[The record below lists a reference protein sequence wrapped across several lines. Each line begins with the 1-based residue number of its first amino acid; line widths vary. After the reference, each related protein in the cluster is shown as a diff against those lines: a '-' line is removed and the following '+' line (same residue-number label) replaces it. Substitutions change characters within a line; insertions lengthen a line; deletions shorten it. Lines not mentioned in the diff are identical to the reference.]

1 MLKQPSN
8 DSGGEE
14 RNKSVANI
22 GSFWLMLQRQSG
34 DYFWEVL
41 AWKGKMNIH
50 GQYDNIHKLKLG
62 PLNDNKG
69 VEHLW
74 NISGTVAHAKQHHQ
88 IPS

>member
-1 MLKQPSN
+1 MVKQPSN

-14 RNKSVANI
+14 CNKSVTNNWFILAHV
-22 GSFWLMLQRQSG
+22 QRQSG

-50 GQYDNIHKLKLG
+50 GQYDNIHKFKLG
-62 PLNDNKG
+62 PLNNNKG

-74 NISGTVAHAKQHHQ
+74 NISGIVAQAKQHHQ